1 MTSKLSNICLLIVT
15 MFFAKT
21 ISYAQT
27 TTDLLK
33 SSSFVLQASDVLS
46 PSTYPVKN
54 TGFTFVYVNGDQAIL
69 QWQDPYRGNN
79 GLGGFTQFCNISRIS
94 FKELHGKNDM
104 LFRYRLNCSSLDQ
117 MYYVVIT
124 VLVDG
129 SARAQIRRR
138 DNRQIYFFGNI
149 LPIEKSNIQIGTDM
163 PINSF
168 RDNRNSKE
176 SWVTKS
182 PNGDKIYVQ

>member
-1 MTSKLSNICLLIVT
+1 MMGKLCNVSFLVILVFFIDIV
-15 MFFAKT
+15 
-21 ISYAQT
+21 SYAQST
-27 TTDLLK
+27 SELVK
-33 SSSFVLQASDVLS
+33 SNAFVLQASDVLS

-54 TGFTFVYVNGDQAIL
+54 TGFTFVYVNGDEAIL
-69 QWQDPYRGNN
+69 QWQDPHRGNN
-79 GLGGFTQFCNISRIS
+79 GLGGFTQFCNISKIS

-182 PNGDKIYVQ
+182 PNGDKTYVQ